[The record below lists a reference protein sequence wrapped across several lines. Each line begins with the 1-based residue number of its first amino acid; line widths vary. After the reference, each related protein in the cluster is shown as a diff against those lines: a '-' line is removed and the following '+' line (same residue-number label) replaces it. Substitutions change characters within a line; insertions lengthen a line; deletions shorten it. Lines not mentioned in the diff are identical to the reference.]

1 VAELHRDQCRLLP
14 REGGL
19 SNDILGRPF
28 RPRFAGPAAAFTLAV
43 IAAPLVRSRQPS
55 DHGWWL
61 VGYLA
66 LVGGLSQL
74 MLGAGQFALGALSV
88 GPRVLAGELVF
99 WNLGAMLVPVG
110 VFAGAPGVVAV
121 GSVVLLSALARQPPA
136 CPHAD
141 ALAITASGS
150 TPTGRSRSS
159 LPEASPSAAV
169 WPTRCHG
176 SGKNS

>member
-1 VAELHRDQCRLLP
+1 MPPTSARR
-14 REGGL
+14 
-19 SNDILGRPF
+19 RPEQRHSRAAF
-28 RPRFAGPAAAFTLAV
+28 RSRFAGPAAAFTLAAV
-43 IAAPLVRSRQPS
+43 AVALVRSRQPF

-121 GSVVLLSALARQPPA
+121 GSVVLLSALTRQPPA

-169 WPTRCHG
+169 WPTRCRG